1 MRPRAPD
8 PRDAGDLLNPAEESP
23 EDIRHSHGLSWSSV
37 THDDVVDNLLFS
49 LDNFSRGHV
58 APEPRDWRSDSQ
70 QDEFLNSL
78 TARSVRPMEATAH
91 RPRRGTQS
99 SSTSFDVER
108 APIESPHSRISTTSP
123 GRRSNSSAA
132 QYPPRSINS
141 RFRSMRAYGT
151 SRTSLDGPGH
161 TNKHSD
167 ASSADFYYGPPLD
180 SARQAWT
187 NPAGRSFSMDNMQAE
202 SRGDLSSSLHDRSRA
217 VAAMSSRYDPDAD
230 AAPEPIVA
238 AGPRRMQN
246 PTATGPVYVNP
257 APLRNK
263 SSALRK
269 VTPQPD
275 TRSTGH
281 LSPSIPIPEEIRS
294 QAADFV
300 RTSSV
305 SGGSRAALPSTSHGE
320 AAPSP
325 DVRRW
330 EASPPPAAAAP
341 AAAAAPVVVPEKQG
355 FFKRVFGGGA
365 AARTAPPTH
374 QSERPTTKPNV
385 ADVAA
390 ESMPPPPTPPTT
402 QPLARSRS
410 HTSVVD
416 PVQNRAEAQQT
427 TNMSAAHPPVSLNR
441 KSSSFFRRRKKST
454 SGSSSA
460 PPLPLAIHSP
470 TSNAVLSL
478 KPPEPSP
485 SISSLRKAMG
495 FYLSSDTPASS
506 SPKLDENL
514 RPQTSES
521 HNTDDLDIFHPGYIS
536 PPLDSSLRSL
546 SEQGDRET
554 RLTAGK
560 RKPQTLS
567 MLGASGAARGDPVNR
582 DSLAT
587 IRQSKVD
594 YPAVSPLLGPVPFD
608 KETGDTS
615 SRPSTGEKII
625 AGVKP
630 GAASPDAIR
639 SFSAGTGVS
648 LEMSDGVWS
657 PSQHSQTSSSR
668 KPSRADGE
676 GWVVTR
682 HGGTERPS
690 SRRSERLILQPSP
703 IGEEESMAKSQ
714 DDVSTLGDA
723 VGPPAITTD
732 GDGDHNSAQALQ
744 ADSSRLGS
752 ALTPIISRQSSA
764 GDLAWTAQ
772 LIDEDIQ
779 YKVRAKRIFEGD
791 EEDVSRAEASAWMG
805 ENNTLST
812 RTLQAYMQ
820 LFDFAG
826 MNILAALRALCGKLQ
841 LRGETQQFDRIIT
854 ALSARWCE
862 CNTAHGFKA
871 QDVVHTI
878 IYSVILLNT
887 DLHLADIQE
896 KMSRNAY
903 VKNTLP
909 TIRRVV
915 ADAAPNAFDET
926 LKPGSA
932 QHPRPHAP
940 WMDGIA
946 NSPSSPTFNI
956 PEISIADRQSID
968 AGRTSTMG
976 QNSVRRLSMRPGVL
990 RSDSESTAVEPS
1002 SDGSSNALVNSPWVG
1017 SVRGWEN
1024 ELESVLKSFYMA
1036 IGSKPLPLQ
1045 GAMSSD
1051 LPPNGRNLS
1060 VVDLNGKMTR
1070 TASIVSRAPSDNM
1083 SYRSKQGFGSRW
1095 ANPRASRS
1103 RQKLYPASTVGSSRT
1118 SLEDSGSIW
1127 SPTQSSKYSYSK
1139 TLTSASVRS
1148 FGVYADPF
1156 KHSIGFANALSQAII
1171 REETTV
1177 GANGAN
1183 GGGGESDSA
1192 SVAGGAAEDDT
1203 LALLGAP
1210 WAKEGL
1216 VKHKHHLET
1225 TDRKAKERSWVD
1237 CFAVISK
1244 GKLTLFAFNTT
1255 GPSKPSGRKAVFGG
1269 KSGKAASVTGAKV
1282 GGGDWM
1288 ENAEQLEVFVL
1299 RQTIASTLPPPGY
1312 SKTRPHVWALSLPT
1326 GAVHLFQVGTPD
1338 IAEEFI
1344 TTSNYWSAR
1353 LSKEPLSG
1361 GVSNIEYGWSDRVIN
1376 PGVLDRDGARS
1387 VESPPVSLTRQMGHM
1402 HSMSTDRN
1410 GGGGG
1415 RASLQSGSLR
1425 GSLDTAGFGS
1435 NKARLPGDKI
1445 TIVDWQ
1451 PPSQSMMASQLME
1464 VDQLRQLTAYVK
1476 GSEDELEK
1484 HNELKTAIELAVS
1497 GSLSLSSF
1505 FFPFLP
1511 CAPSHIRKKDPLYPH
1526 PHCA

>member
-1 MRPRAPD
+1 
-8 PRDAGDLLNPAEESP
+8 
-23 EDIRHSHGLSWSSV
+23 
-37 THDDVVDNLLFS
+37 
-49 LDNFSRGHV
+49 
-58 APEPRDWRSDSQ
+58 
-70 QDEFLNSL
+70 
-78 TARSVRPMEATAH
+78 
-91 RPRRGTQS
+91 
-99 SSTSFDVER
+99 
-108 APIESPHSRISTTSP
+108 
-123 GRRSNSSAA
+123 
-132 QYPPRSINS
+132 
-141 RFRSMRAYGT
+141 
-151 SRTSLDGPGH
+151 
-161 TNKHSD
+161 
-167 ASSADFYYGPPLD
+167 
-180 SARQAWT
+180 
-187 NPAGRSFSMDNMQAE
+187 MDNMQAE
-202 SRGDLSSSLHDRSRA
+202 SRGELSSSLHDRNRTM
-217 VAAMSSRYDPDAD
+217 AAMNSRYDTDAD

-257 APLRNK
+257 APVRNK

-269 VTPQPD
+269 VTSQTE
-275 TRSTGH
+275 TRTTGH
-281 LSPSIPIPEEIRS
+281 LSPSIPIPEDIRS

-300 RTSSV
+300 RTSSI
-305 SGGSRAALPSTSHGE
+305 SGGSPAVLPSTSHGE

-330 EASPPPAAAAP
+330 EASP
-341 AAAAAPVVVPEKQG
+341 AAAAAPTTPAEKPG
-355 FFKRVFGGGA
+355 FFKRVFGGGGA
-365 AARTAPPTH
+365 ATRTAPAQT
-374 QSERPTTKPNV
+374 ERPTTKPNV
-385 ADVAA
+385 ADLAA
-390 ESMPPPPTPPTT
+390 ESMPPPPTPPT
-402 QPLARSRS
+402 QSLARTRS

-416 PVQNRAEAQQT
+416 TSQAKVDPQQN
-427 TNMSAAHPPVSLNR
+427 TNMSAVHPPVSLNR
-441 KSSSFFRRRKKST
+441 KSSSFFRRRKKS
-454 SGSSSA
+454 SSSSPQA
-460 PPLPLAIHSP
+460 PPLPLSINSSV
-470 TSNAVLSL
+470 SNAPTAL

-495 FYLSSDTPASS
+495 LYLAGETPASP
-506 SPKLDENL
+506 SPKPDESL

-536 PPLDSSLRSL
+536 PPFDTSLRSQ
-546 SEQGDRET
+546 SEQGNRET

-560 RKPQTLS
+560 RKPQALS
-567 MLGASGAARGDPVNR
+567 MLGPSNGARGETLNR

-587 IRQSKVD
+587 IRQSNVD
-594 YPAVSPLLGPVPFD
+594 YPAVSPLLSPVPID
-608 KETGDTS
+608 KENEEPS

-657 PSQHSQTSSSR
+657 PSQRSQASLPHKSGRT
-668 KPSRADGE
+668 DGE

-682 HGGTERPS
+682 HGGPERPS

-703 IGEEESMAKSQ
+703 IGEEESMGKSQ

-723 VGPPAITTD
+723 VGPPAIMAD
-732 GDGDHNSAQALQ
+732 SANEKVAPQTLQ
-744 ADSSRLGS
+744 SDSSRLGS

-779 YKVRAKRIFEGD
+779 YKVRAKKIFDGD

-820 LFDFAG
+820 LFDFTG

-862 CNTAHGFKA
+862 CNKSHGFKA

-915 ADAAPNAFDET
+915 SDAAPDAFDET

-932 QHPRPHAP
+932 QHSRPHVP
-940 WMDGIA
+940 WMDMS

-956 PEISIADRQSID
+956 PEISIAERQSLE
-968 AGRTSTMG
+968 AGRSSTMG
-976 QNSVRRLSMRPGVL
+976 NNSMRRLSMRPGVL
-990 RSDSESTAVEPS
+990 RSDSETTTVEPS
-1002 SDGSSNALVNSPWVG
+1002 ADGSSNALVNSPWVG

-1045 GAMSSD
+1045 GAMNAD
-1051 LPPNGRNLS
+1051 LPQGERNLS
-1060 VVDLNGKMTR
+1060 VVNLNGNMQR

-1103 RQKLYPASTVGSSRT
+1103 RQKLYPSSTVGSSRT
-1118 SLEDSGSIW
+1118 SLEDSNSIW

-1148 FGVYADPF
+1148 FGTYNDPF

-1177 GANGAN
+1177 GGTGANGAN
-1183 GGGGESDSA
+1183 GANGEGDPA
-1192 SVAGGAAEDDT
+1192 SVPGGSVEDDT

-1255 GPSKPSGRKAVFGG
+1255 SQTKSVGRKNVFGG

-1326 GAVHLFQVGTPD
+1326 GAVHLFQVGTPE

-1353 LSKEPLSG
+1353 LSKEPLQG

-1376 PGVLDRDGARS
+1376 PGIIERDGARS
-1387 VESPPVSLTRQMGHM
+1387 VESPPVSINRQMGHM
-1402 HSMSTDRN
+1402 HSMSN
-1410 GGGGG
+1410 G
-1415 RASLQSGSLR
+1415 RSSLQSSSIR
-1425 GSLDTAGFGS
+1425 GSLDAGFGS
-1435 NKARLPGDKI
+1435 SKARLPGDKVNI
-1445 TIVDWQ
+1445 NEWQ

-1476 GSEDELEK
+1476 GSEEELEK

-1497 GSLSLSSF
+1497 HVYRKRCTAPTDHILLAV
-1505 FFPFLP
+1505 FPTPPQFHPRHEQL
-1511 CAPSHIRKKDPLYPH
+1511 AAQIRVPP
-1526 PHCA
+1526 P